1 MVLIWLVS
9 DDNQQFW
16 PKGDYLI
23 IKMTDWLL
31 SHISTVVPLSLQQI
45 CLAVFIHIV
54 VPLSLCEG
62 LLPIWAANWS
72 PMGEKHW
79 HCKLQMKKIAWWHLE
94 LTHLHPIECGLICC
108 SEHKNYHRSVILSG
122 HSQSMLPHLGAA
134 SVYLCSEIQNWEL
147 QKYIE
152 SNAKTV
158 EEAFIPVLLFVIPPN
173 AVRSALWVAM
183 SFLCF

>member
-1 MVLIWLVS
+1 LIGFWWQPTVLTKRRLSNHQDDRLTVITYFYCSPSFFATNLPCCFHPYCCTSLFVWGPFAYLSCQLVT
-9 DDNQQFW
+9 NGW
-16 PKGDYLI
+16 KTL
-23 IKMTDWLL
+23 T
-31 SHISTVVPLSLQQI
+31 LQI
-45 CLAVFIHIV
+45 
-54 VPLSLCEG
+54 
-62 LLPIWAANWS
+62 AN
-72 PMGEKHW
+72 E
-79 HCKLQMKKIAWWHLE
+79 KKIAWWHLE